1 VGVEA
6 EKVTE
11 LTVLGIGADPRMD
24 GYRPVSSLAA
34 SENAYEY
41 IAQHPDEPS
50 LFSALLADGDLL
62 GFILELCLTVL
73 FEL

>member
-1 VGVEA
+1 
-6 EKVTE
+6 
-11 LTVLGIGADPRMD
+11 MY

-41 IAQHPDEPS
+41 IARHPDQHS
-50 LFSALLADGDLL
+50 WLSVLLSDGDVL
-62 GFILELCLTVL
+62 GFILELCLALL